1 MRLSIQQRHQAASQ
15 NRSPFQIHEAPENP
29 FGRFPFFLLAAI
41 LFLVCVSFAY
51 KTFIEF
57 DEQGKPKLAQWR
69 KEKLVKELN
78 NLEEAQQYVLRAKVT
93 GDYPCYSCPNSG
105 AIKLNIGEVYKYGF
119 TTKNEVG
126 RYRRSLESKN
136 LIYFVQFEGSI
147 TECMKEEKKK
157 IYYYALLPENLRR
170 SMPLIRPPG
179 NKQDN

>member
-1 MRLSIQQRHQAASQ
+1 MHFLIHNHQVASQ
-15 NRSPFQIHEAPENP
+15 NRINFPDKKTLENP
-29 FGRFPFFLLAAI
+29 FDKFPFFLLAAI
-41 LFLVCVSFAY
+41 LLLVCVSFAY

-57 DEQGKPKLAQWR
+57 DKQGRPKLAEWR

-78 NLEEAQQYVLRAKVT
+78 NLDEAQQYVLRAKVT
-93 GDYPCYSCPNSG
+93 GDYPCYSCPSSSI
-105 AIKLNIGEVYKYGF
+105 IKLNIGEVYKYGF

-157 IYYYALLPENLRR
+157 IYYYALLPENLKRQV
-170 SMPLIRPPG
+170 PLIRPPG